1 MGRALS
7 AGDDSATNQSV
18 YYQILK
24 KEGKIDY
31 DGINVSSAIARTFE
45 KTVFIRVHARDNRQ
59 NSRTEEA
66 GHRAG
71 DPQGRTGIKKHNRPT
86 CIVDNTPR

>member
-1 MGRALS
+1 MGRALP
-7 AGDDSATNQSV
+7 AGDDSATNHSV

-45 KTVFIRVHARDNRQ
+45 KTVFIRFMQETIDTIVGLRKPI
-59 NSRTEEA
+59 TE
-66 GHRAG
+66 RG
-71 DPQGRTGIKKHNRPT
+71 DPRGPTGIKKHNRPT
-86 CIVDNTPR
+86 CIVDNTLR